1 MPRSAQNNQTGHTG
15 NVNVHDELGWECLHI
30 AVDDHSRVAYVELL
44 IDDRGLT
51 VAGFLRRAL
60 Q

>member
-15 NVNVHDELGWECLHI
+15 NVNVHDELGWECLHN
-30 AVDDHSRVAYVELL
+30 VELL

>member
-1 MPRSAQNNQTGHTG
+1 
-15 NVNVHDELGWECLHI
+15 VNVHDGLGWECLHI